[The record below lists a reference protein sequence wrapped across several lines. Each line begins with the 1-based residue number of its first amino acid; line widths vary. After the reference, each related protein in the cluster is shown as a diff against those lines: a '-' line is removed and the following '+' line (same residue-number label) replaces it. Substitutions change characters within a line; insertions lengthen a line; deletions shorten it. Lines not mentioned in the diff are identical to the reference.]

1 MMSGILISFRVEGKH
16 GVVGFYL
23 VYIWRVLIIK
33 REKQT
38 YLETWMNGV

>member
-23 VYIWRVLIIK
+23 VYIWRILIK
-33 REKQT
+33 SEKQ
-38 YLETWMNGV
+38 TWMNGV